1 MKRNIF
7 VALLFL
13 TEVSICMVSGK
24 VKAADV
30 EIILGTSSAFNVVR
44 GASVAGGTSTLYVG
58 STTVSIGTTT
68 QSAMLTIV
76 GSSTAST
83 ASSLSARN
91 SSGTYALDVEMTA
104 LSSSVQILQL

>member
-1 MKRNIF
+1 MKKYFIGG
-7 VALLFL
+7 LLPFL
-13 TEVSICMVSGK
+13 ILFGLSYGLI
-24 VKAADV
+24 KAADV

-76 GSSTAST
+76 GSSTASSD
-83 ASSLSARN
+83 SSLSARN
-91 SSGTYALDVEMTA
+91 SSGTYVL
-104 LSSSVQILQL
+104 